1 MDNTAP
7 IVRIRN
13 LSFYYGSEP
22 VLDGVNLDLSK
33 GDYIGLVGPNG
44 SGKSTLVKLLLGLLP
59 VQSGTVEL
67 FGHSDSQFSDW
78 QRIGYVPQHVF
89 RGDRSFPATV
99 REVVESGHVNE
110 SSILCQLGLWQCEP
124 IAEALKTANIEHLID
139 RRIGELSG
147 GERQRVFIAR
157 ALVSKPDLLILDEPT
172 AGIDQTAQ
180 EAFYDLLEKLNRR
193 HGITILLI
201 SHDLEIIA
209 HEAKTAVCLNHSI
222 VYTGPATALHDDEV
236 IKRLFGS
243 RVHHTDHI

>member
-1 MDNTAP
+1 MGNIP
-7 IVRIRN
+7 IVSVKGF
-13 LSFYYGSEP
+13 SFRYDSEP
-22 VLDGVNLDLSK
+22 VLDAISLDLSK

-44 SGKSTLVKLLLGLLP
+44 SGKSTLVKSLFGLLP
-59 VQSGTVEL
+59 LQSGSIEL
-67 FGHSDSQFSDW
+67 FGKSINQFSEW

-99 REVVESGHVNE
+99 REVVESGHMEEN
-110 SSILCQLGLWQCEP
+110 SILCQLGLRKCEP
-124 IAEALKTANIEHLID
+124 ITHALETAGIGHLVG

-157 ALVSKPDLLILDEPT
+157 ALVSNPELLILDEPT

-180 EAFYDLLEKLNRR
+180 EAFYDLLEVLNKK
-193 HGITILLI
+193 HGITIFLI

-209 HEAKTAVCLNHSI
+209 HEAKTAICLNRGI
-222 VYTGPATALHDDEV
+222 VYSGPAATLHDEEV

-243 RVHHTDHI
+243 RVQHIDHV